1 MTAFARGEAIADG
14 RRLSL
19 EIRSVNH
26 RYLDIGLRVPESLRA
41 HETLLRER
49 LRTRLERGKVELSL
63 RVASGEETPALQIDA
78 ARLEALVAAAETTA
92 DALGARAA
100 PIDPLAVLAWPGVL
114 EQAAAD
120 DGRIADTLKTLCE
133 DVLDDFVASRA
144 REGARLAGL
153 VSERLDGIE
162 RIVQQARA
170 KADGIVAALRRRLS
184 ERVSALLAAEHPSEA
199 RELDPARLEQEVALL
214 AQKADVAEE
223 LDRLTV
229 HVAELRAVLT
239 RPGPAGRRLD
249 FLTQELN
256 REANTLASKASTAD
270 ASLEAVELKVL
281 VEQIREQIQNIE

>member
-1 MTAFARGEAIADG
+1 M
-14 RRLSL
+14 
-19 EIRSVNH
+19 
-26 RYLDIGLRVPESLRA
+26 
-41 HETLLRER
+41 
-49 LRTRLERGKVELSL
+49 
-63 RVASGEETPALQIDA
+63 
-78 ARLEALVAAAETTA
+78 
-92 DALGARAA
+92 
-100 PIDPLAVLAWPGVL
+100 
-114 EQAAAD
+114 
-120 DGRIADTLKTLCE
+120 
-133 DVLDDFVASRA
+133 LDDFVASRA

-184 ERVSALLAAEHPSEA
+184 ERVSALLAAEPPSEA

-256 REANTLASKASTAD
+256 REANTLASKASSAD